1 MADTDTIDP
10 VEDTEQVDETE
21 TGEGAES
28 TDTDEWTPPTKDE
41 VEALQKSVADA
52 TAGLEAAKA
61 AHAAALKRVNAE
73 SANRKR
79 RIAELEQQNE
89 DDTARAQ
96 REAKEAAL
104 AELKP
109 IAIRATA
116 QAALMAAG
124 ADEAKAKRL
133 LRLLDYQKLDIDG
146 ETVTGLDDQ
155 VEDLKTEWPELF
167 AKPEPEPLVD
177 EPKKPKPAVV
187 QVGDRKPQPRALS
200 PLEQLA
206 QQLDARAK

>member
-1 MADTDTIDP
+1 MAENDTTDT
-10 VEDTEQVDETE
+10 VEDAEQVDETE
-21 TGEGAES
+21 QVEGDES

-41 VEALQKSVADA
+41 VDALQKSVAD
-52 TAGLEAAKA
+52 TAAELKA
-61 AHAAALKRVNAE
+61 AQAAHTAALKRVNAE

-133 LRLLDYQKLDIDG
+133 LRLLDYKKLDIDG
-146 ETVTGLDDQ
+146 ETVTGLDEQ

-167 AKPEPEPLVD
+167 AKPEPELPVD
-177 EPKKPKPAVV
+177 EPRKPKPAAV

-206 QQLDARAK
+206 QQLDKRAK